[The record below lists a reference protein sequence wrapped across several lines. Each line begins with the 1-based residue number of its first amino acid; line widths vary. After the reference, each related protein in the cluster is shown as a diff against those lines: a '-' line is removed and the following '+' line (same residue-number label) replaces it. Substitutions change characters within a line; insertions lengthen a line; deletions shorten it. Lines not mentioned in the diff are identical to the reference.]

1 MPDLRYHLISLIS
14 VFLALAIGILLGVAM
29 ADRGV
34 VSARVQAEI
43 TSIEQQLDSQQ
54 REIEEHND
62 QIADQEAML
71 SSMSEVMISGSL
83 EGRDVALVS
92 GPYADPDV
100 SGAVQGDLDA
110 AGANIVK
117 VESLNPPEPAEITL
131 LENTSP
137 QAMTPLEDEYVGF
150 ARDEILGLSG
160 ETVEEIPEIVIF
172 VGGGEIP
179 AGAPPDTRDALD
191 SAQAEMLEVW
201 LDAGVRVVGAE
212 PLHAGHSEVE
222 LFQDVGIPSAVNA
235 DEPAGRAALI
245 ECAAA
250 EDCEGT
256 YGTKESATDPFPSP
270 S

>member
-34 VSARVQAEI
+34 VSGRVQAEI
-43 TSIEQQLDSQQ
+43 TSIQQQLDRQQ
-54 REIEEHND
+54 RQIGRQNA
-62 QIADQEAML
+62 QIAEQEGMLEGMSEAMIADRL
-71 SSMSEVMISGSL
+71 QGEA
-83 EGRDVALVS
+83 VALIT

-117 VESLNPPEPAEITL
+117 VESLDPPEPAEITI
-131 LENTSP
+131 LETTSP
-137 QAMTPLEDEYVGF
+137 QGRTPLEDEYADF
-150 ARDEILGLSG
+150 AREILGQTG
-160 ETVEEIPEIVIF
+160 EVEDTPEIVIF
-172 VGGGEIP
+172 VGGGEVP
-179 AGAPPDTRDALD
+179 EDAPPDTRNALD
-191 SAQAEMLEVW
+191 TAQAEMFEVW

-212 PLHAGHSEVE
+212 PLRAGHSEVQ
-222 LFQDVGIPSAVNA
+222 LFQDVGIPSVTNA
-235 DEPAGRAALI
+235 DEPAGRAAII
-245 ECAAA
+245 ECAVT

-256 YGTKESATDPFPSP
+256 YGTKGAATDPFPSP

>member
-43 TSIEQQLDSQQ
+43 TSIEQQLDRQQ
-54 REIEEHND
+54 SEIQEQNE
-62 QIADQEAML
+62 QIGDQEAML
-71 SSMSEVMISGSL
+71 DRMSEVMISGSL
-83 EGRDVALVS
+83 QGTDVALVS

-100 SGAVQGDLDA
+100 SAAVQSDLTE

-117 VESLNPPEPAEITL
+117 VDSLEPPEPTEITL

-150 ARDEILGLSG
+150 ARETLGLTG
-160 ETVEEIPEIVIF
+160 EIEDPPEIVVF

-179 AGAPPDTRDALD
+179 EGAPPDTREVLDA
-191 SAQAEMLEVW
+191 AETQMFEVW

-212 PLHAGHSEVE
+212 PLHPGHSEVE
-222 LFQDVGIPSAVNA
+222 LYQDVGIPSAVNA

-245 ECAAA
+245 VCAAD

-256 YGTKESATDPFPSP
+256 YGTKETATDPFPSP

>member
-34 VSARVQAEI
+34 VSGRVQAEI
-43 TSIEQQLDSQQ
+43 TSIQQQLDRQQ
-54 REIEEHND
+54 REIGRQNA
-62 QIADQEAML
+62 QIAEQEGMLEGISEAMIADRL
-71 SSMSEVMISGSL
+71 QGET
-83 EGRDVALVS
+83 VALVS

-100 SGAVQGDLDA
+100 SRAVQSDLTE
-110 AGANIVK
+110 AGANIIK
-117 VESLNPPEPAEITL
+117 VESLEPPDPAEITL

-150 ARDEILGLSG
+150 ARDEILGLTG
-160 ETVEEIPEIVIF
+160 EIEDTPEIVIF

-179 AGAPPDTRDALD
+179 EGAPPDTRDALD
-191 SAQAEMLEVW
+191 SAQAEMFEVW

-212 PLHAGHSEVE
+212 PLQAGHSEVE
-222 LFQDVGIPSAVNA
+222 LFQDVGIPAAVNA